1 MAPTDPPPFSA
12 AALAARLP
20 EYSTPRSLL
29 TERLQIARQVAD
41 QSSRKE
47 QVVAAIVVGSTAF
60 ERCSATADLDLILIT
75 PSIDHGA
82 SFETQIVSN
91 VRVDIERITIAEASA
106 KTGSDG
112 WIWELREAARI
123 GCGIPVYDP
132 AGFAAELSR
141 RAVALRPRPAEV
153 EATLRDVRAILA
165 RIGVERNDMSWCE
178 DALRG
183 CLDNLSTLALLAQ
196 PRRYQKAK
204 WVLADLLHAGQE
216 RLVDAM
222 ISAYRIESDAEA
234 SARATAAAVRILV
247 ETVHQECNSPSHEA
261 LLRMG
266 YAPAFAEASYVSRT
280 LADAE
285 DLVAVG
291 RNTEAQYVAKFAAR
305 LAIGQ
310 LNSPTLPGVTMSR
323 FRTQGHPIQSHYR
336 AIFRS
341 VSKVD
346 FERIL
351 PIVLQHSEEQA
362 RSIGVC

>member
-1 MAPTDPPPFSA
+1 M
-12 AALAARLP
+12 
-20 EYSTPRSLL
+20 
-29 TERLQIARQVAD
+29 AD
-41 QSSRKE
+41 QSSRKDK
-47 QVVAAIVVGSTAF
+47 VVAAIVVGSTAF

-75 PSIDHGA
+75 PSSNHST

-91 VRVDIERITIAEASA
+91 VRVDVERITSAEAFA

-123 GCGIPVYDP
+123 GCGVPVYDP
-132 AGFAAELSR
+132 TGFATQLSR
-141 RAVALRPRPAEV
+141 RALALRPRPAEV
-153 EATLRDVRAILA
+153 EATLRDVYSVLA
-165 RIGVERNDMSWCE
+165 RIGAERNDLSWCE

-183 CLDNLSTLALLAQ
+183 CLDNLSMLALLAQ

-234 SARATAAAVRILV
+234 SARAATAAVRTLV
-247 ETVHQECNSPSHEA
+247 ETVHQECGFPSHEA

-285 DLVAVG
+285 DLVLVG

-310 LNSPTLPGVTMSR
+310 LNSPTLPGATMSR

-341 VSKVD
+341 GAEAD

-351 PIVLQHSEEQA
+351 PIVLQESEERG
-362 RSIGVC
+362 RSIGVP